1 MRVLFLA
8 HRLPFPPNKGD
19 KIRSF
24 HILNYLAK
32 RHELY
37 LACLVDDD
45 ADVRVVPELEA
56 RVRRMVW
63 KRIGP
68 RWRKALAVRSLV
80 SSTPITVGYF
90 YSRTLQREVDEIV
103 DSVDMD
109 AVICFSSPMAEYVFR
124 SRHAEGK
131 LRRAI
136 RVMDLMDVDSGKW
149 QEYAERSPPW
159 RAWIYRY
166 ESVHLAE
173 YERRIARTFDR
184 VLVVSEQERRM
195 FSEEDRLLNVEVMSN
210 GVDLGYFRP
219 EAGRVGH
226 IGHATIVFTG
236 VMDYWPNTEGVNWFV
251 LFVLPRVR
259 AAVPDVELLI
269 VGSRPTKAIERLA
282 SQRGVVVTGFVDDV
296 RPYVGRA
303 RACVVPLR
311 IARGIQNKVLE
322 AMAMGKA
329 VVCTPQ
335 AYEGICAQ
343 PGRDLVVAEGEEA
356 FASATIE
363 LLRDAEKAAVLG
375 RNARRCVE
383 RSYAWETNLAVLDRL
398 LVPDGAGPAAHALF
412 SGLRSGCPGLDAT
425 GTRGGIGAR

>member
-45 ADVRVVPELEA
+45 ADVRIAREIEA
-56 RVRRMVW
+56 RVRRIVW
-63 KRIGP
+63 KRIRP

-80 SSTPITVGYF
+80 SSTPITVDYF
-90 YSRTLQREVDEIV
+90 YSRALQRQVDEIV
-103 DSVDMD
+103 DSVDID

-131 LRRAI
+131 LRRAR
-136 RVMDLMDVDSGKW
+136 RVMDLIDVDSCKW
-149 QEYAERSPPW
+149 RQYAERSSGW
-159 RAWIYRY
+159 RAWVYRY
-166 ESVHLAE
+166 EATHLAK
-173 YERRIARTFDR
+173 YERGIARSFDR
-184 VLVVSEQERRM
+184 VLVVSEPERRM
-195 FSEEDRLLNVEVMSN
+195 FPVEAEHSNIEVMPN
-210 GVDLGYFRP
+210 GVDLEYFRP
-219 EAGRVGH
+219 TKGQVDDRGH
-226 IGHATIVFTG
+226 PTIVFTG
-236 VMDYWPNTEGVNWFV
+236 VMDYWPNVEGMTWFV
-251 LFVLPRVR
+251 QSVLPRVR

-269 VGSRPTKAIERLA
+269 VGSRPTKEIERLA

-296 RPYVGRA
+296 RRYVGRA
-303 RACVVPLR
+303 RVCVVPLR

-335 AYEGICAQ
+335 AHEGIRAQ
-343 PGRDLVVAEGEEA
+343 AGRDLVVAKGEEE
-356 FASATIE
+356 FASATID
-363 LLRDAEKAAVLG
+363 LLRDSEKAALLG
-375 RNARRCVE
+375 VNARQCVE
-383 RSYAWETNLAVLDRL
+383 HNYAWETNLAVLDRL
-398 LVPDGAGPAAHALF
+398 LVPDGAGPAAHAL
-412 SGLRSGCPGLDAT
+412 SLDCAL
-425 GTRGGIGAR
+425 GVLG